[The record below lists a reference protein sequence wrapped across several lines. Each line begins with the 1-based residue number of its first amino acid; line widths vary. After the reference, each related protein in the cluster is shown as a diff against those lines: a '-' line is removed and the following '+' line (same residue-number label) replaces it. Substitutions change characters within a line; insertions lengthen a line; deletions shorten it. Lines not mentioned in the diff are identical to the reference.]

1 MEISKQFESNQRE
14 DFWYSYWLSNGYFR
28 STPDHREPYTIVI
41 PPPNVTGVL
50 HMGHMLNNTIQDV
63 LIRRARM
70 QSKNACWVPG
80 TDHASIATEAK
91 VVALLRE
98 KGIKKSEIGREAF
111 LAHAWEWKEKYG
123 GIILDQLKK
132 LGASC
137 DWDRTR
143 FTMEDDLSQAVQEVF
158 VRLHEQGL
166 IYRGMRM
173 VNWDPLGRTALS
185 DEEVIHKEVPGALYY
200 LKYEGETPGTF
211 MVVATSRPETIFAD
225 VAVCVNPQDE
235 RYAAWIGKKVRVPLT
250 NLWVPI
256 IADDY
261 VSADF
266 GTGCLKVTPAH
277 DPNDYAL
284 GQRHGLPAPDVLTET
299 GLLTDLAGT
308 FAGLDRFEARKA
320 VAKAAENEGLL
331 VKTEEYMQQ
340 LGHSERTQAVIE
352 PRLSMQWFVNMQA
365 FMEKYP
371 QVLDAVMNDDI
382 QFHPAKFKNTYRHWL
397 ENIKDWCISR
407 QLWWGQRIPAWYDEQ
422 GNAVVALTEA
432 QAKEKMANLNPG
444 FKQLKQDEDVLD
456 TWFSS
461 WLWPISVF
469 DGFKSPGNPEIAYYY
484 PTHDLVTAPEIMFFW
499 VARMIMAGYAF
510 QGKAPFKNVYFT
522 GIVRDEQRRKMS
534 KSLGNSPEPLELIR
548 VHGADGVRV
557 GMLLS
562 APAGNDLLFN
572 ENLCQQ
578 GRNFTHKLWN
588 AYRLVM
594 HWKQQ
599 LNDPELKIDPAE
611 DERLKLAETWMQ
623 ERLQEVS
630 QKLNQQFEQFRIN
643 EALMTVYKLTWDDF
657 CSWYLEMVKPAFG
670 FRLSEAGLEAAT
682 ARLEQICALLHPF
695 IPFITEEIWQG
706 VRKRGKGQSL
716 MVETL
721 PYVTPSFD
729 AEFLGKVEWLFEV
742 ITQVRGIRQQH
753 GIPAKDPL
761 TLYVSGT
768 EQIKWN
774 SSLEPL
780 LRHLAHVS
788 SVITQAPA
796 PREAFSFQVK
806 QWTCSIPAAGYMDM
820 NAEMERIEKEKAYLE
835 GFVESV
841 RKKLSNERF
850 VANAKPEVV
859 SVERQ
864 KEADALAKIDALTR
878 QLAEWAKDSSEKS

>member
-14 DFWYSYWLSNGYFR
+14 DYWYSYWLNNGYFK
-28 STPDHREPYTIVI
+28 SIPDNREAYTIVI

-63 LIRRARM
+63 LVRRARM

-98 KGIKKSEIGREAF
+98 KGIYKSEIGRSAF
-111 LAHAWEWKEKYG
+111 LEYAWDWKEKYG

-143 FTMEDDLSQAVQEVF
+143 FTMDPDLSAAVQEVF

-173 VNWDPLGRTALS
+173 VNWDPAGRTALS
-185 DEEVIHKEVPGALYY
+185 DEEVIHKEVRGALYY
-200 LKYEGETPGTF
+200 LKYEGEISGTF
-211 MVVATSRPETIFAD
+211 LVVATSRPETIFAD
-225 VAVCVNPQDE
+225 VAVCVNPKDE
-235 RYAAWIGKKVRVPLT
+235 RYVSWIGKKVRVPLT

-284 GQRHGLPAPDVLTET
+284 GQKHGLSAPNALTET
-299 GLLTDLAGT
+299 GHLTDLAGEFT
-308 FAGLDRFEARKA
+308 GMDRFDARKA
-320 VAKAAENEGLL
+320 VSKAAENQGLL
-331 VKTEEYMQQ
+331 MKIEECMQQ

-365 FMEKYP
+365 FMQKYP
-371 QVLDAVMNDDI
+371 EVLSAVMQDEI
-382 QFHPAKFKNTYRHWL
+382 QFHPAKFKNTYRHWI

-407 QLWWGQRIPAWYDEQ
+407 QLWWGQRIPAWYDEH
-422 GNAVVALTEA
+422 GNIVVAITEA
-432 QAKEKMANLNPG
+432 EAEEKMAAINPT
-444 FKQLKQDEDVLD
+444 FSKLHQDEDVLD

-469 DGFKSPGNPEIAYYY
+469 DGFKSPGNPEISYYY
-484 PTHDLVTAPEIMFFW
+484 PTSDLVTAPEIMFFW

-534 KSLGNSPEPLELIR
+534 KSIGNSPDPLELIG

-594 HWKQQ
+594 HWKGQQ
-599 LNDPELKIDPAE
+599 QVSELAPDPSESARLN
-611 DERLKLAETWMQ
+611 LAEAWMK
-623 ERLQEVS
+623 ERILEARER
-630 QKLNQQFEQFRIN
+630 LNQQFDQFRIS

-657 CSWYLEMVKPAFG
+657 CSWYLEMLKPSYG
-670 FRLSEAGLEAAT
+670 FRLSEAGLECAIT
-682 ARLEQICALLHPF
+682 RLEQICALLHPF

-706 VRKRGKGQSL
+706 IRKREQGQSL
-716 MVETL
+716 MVFKIPKTSSSYDSEL
-721 PYVTPSFD
+721 LAKMD
-729 AEFLGKVEWLFEV
+729 LLFEA
-742 ITQVRGIRQQH
+742 ITQVRGIRQKH

-761 TLYVSGT
+761 MLFVLGT
-768 EQIKWN
+768 EQIQWDSKF
-774 SSLEPL
+774 EPL
-780 LRHLAHVS
+780 LLHLAQVTEVNS
-788 SVITQAPA
+788 KDPA
-796 PREAFSFQVK
+796 PKEAFSFQVK
-806 QWTCSIPAAGYMDM
+806 QWTFSIPAEGFMDLD
-820 NAEMERIEKEKAYLE
+820 AEINRVEKEMAYLE
-835 GFVESV
+835 GFVETV
-841 RKKLSNERF
+841 RKKLSNEKF
-850 VANAKPEVV
+850 LANAKPEVV
-859 SVERQ
+859 EIERQ
-864 KEADALAKIDALTR
+864 KEADAITKIDALAL
-878 QLAEWAKDSSEKS
+878 QLKEWKMGSTEKS

>member
-14 DFWYSYWLSNGYFR
+14 DFWYSYWLSQGYFK
-28 STPDHREPYTIVI
+28 SKPDHREPYTIVI

-63 LIRRARM
+63 LVRRARM
-70 QSKNACWVPG
+70 QAKNACWVPG

-111 LAHAWEWKEKYG
+111 LSHAWEWKEKYG

-143 FTMEDDLSQAVQEVF
+143 FTMEPDLSQAVQDVF
-158 VRLHEQGL
+158 VQLHEQGL
-166 IYRGMRM
+166 IYRGVRM
-173 VNWDPLGRTALS
+173 VNWDPMGLTALS

-200 LKYEGETPGTF
+200 LKYEGEMPGSYI
-211 MVVATSRPETIFAD
+211 VVATSRPETIFAD
-225 VAVCVNPQDE
+225 VAVCVNPKDE
-235 RYAAWIGKKVRVPLT
+235 RYASWIGKKVRVPLT
-250 NLWVPI
+250 DLWVPI
-256 IADDY
+256 ISDDY

-284 GQRHGLPAPDVLTET
+284 GQRHGLPAPDALTET
-299 GLLTDLAGT
+299 GHLTELAGS
-308 FAGLDRFEARKA
+308 FAGMERFEARKA
-320 VAKAAENEGLL
+320 VAKAAESQGLL

-352 PRLSMQWFVNMQA
+352 PRLSMQWFVDMQA
-365 FMEKYP
+365 FMKAYP
-371 QVLDAVMNDDI
+371 QVLDAVMNDEI
-382 QFHPAKFKNTYRHWL
+382 QFHPAKFKNTYRHWI

-422 GNAVVALTEA
+422 GNIVVARTEA
-432 QAKEKMANLNPG
+432 EAKEKMATLNPG
-444 FKQLKQDEDVLD
+444 YSQLNQDEDVLD

-469 DGFKSPGNPEIAYYY
+469 DGFKSPGNPEISYYY

-510 QGKAPFKNVYFT
+510 EGKAPFKNVYFT
-522 GIVRDEQRRKMS
+522 GIVRDDQRRKMS
-534 KSLGNSPEPLELIR
+534 KSLGNSPDPLELIR
-548 VHGADGVRV
+548 IHGADGVRV

-572 ENLCQQ
+572 ESLCQQ

-594 HWKQQ
+594 HWKEQQ
-599 LNDPELKIDPAE
+599 QDLELSVDPLEFERMQRAE
-611 DERLKLAETWMQ
+611 AWMGERFKEAT
-623 ERLQEVS
+623 ER
-630 QKLNQQFEQFRIN
+630 LNQQFDHFRIN

-657 CSWYLEMVKPAFG
+657 CSWYLEMLKPSYG
-670 FRLSEAGLEAAT
+670 FRLSEKGLESAV
-682 ARLEQICALLHPF
+682 ARLEQLCALLHPF

-706 VRKRGKGQSL
+706 LRTREQGHSL
-716 MVETL
+716 MVELL
-721 PYVTPSFD
+721 PTGSTPFD
-729 AEFLGKVEWLFEV
+729 SVLLGKMELVFEV

-753 GIPAKDPL
+753 GIAAKDPL
-761 TLYVSGT
+761 TLFVSGT
-768 EQIKWN
+768 EQIEWDSN
-774 SSLEPL
+774 LESI
-780 LRHLAHVS
+780 LRHLAHISEVNT
-788 SVITQAPA
+788 VDAA
-796 PREAFSFQVK
+796 PRETFSFQVK
-806 QWTCSIPAAGYMDM
+806 QWTCSIPAGGYMNM
-820 NAEMERIEKEKAYLE
+820 EAEMERIQKEKQYLE
-835 GFVESV
+835 GFVDSV
-841 RKKLSNERF
+841 RKKLSNDRF
-850 VANAKPEVV
+850 VSNAKPEVV
-859 SVERQ
+859 AVERQ
-864 KEADALAKIDALTR
+864 KEADALAKIEALTR
-878 QLAEWAKDSSEKS
+878 QLLEWGRGLSEKS